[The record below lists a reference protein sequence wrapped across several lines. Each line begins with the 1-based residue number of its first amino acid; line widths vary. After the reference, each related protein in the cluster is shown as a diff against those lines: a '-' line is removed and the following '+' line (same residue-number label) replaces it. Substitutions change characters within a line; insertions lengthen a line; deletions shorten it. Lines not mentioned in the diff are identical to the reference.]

1 MKVIGYVFNQPHGR
15 YKEKWYFEGT
25 AEKIALFIMI
35 NKGFEVTITDA
46 SDNLVC
52 NSLPGG
58 FIDICTNQEFL
69 RRELLPCILTE
80 QYKNTRL
87 EFEETEDRV
96 MKEI

>member
-46 SDNLVC
+46 T
-52 NSLPGG
+52 
-58 FIDICTNQEFL
+58 I
-69 RRELLPCILTE
+69 
-80 QYKNTRL
+80 
-87 EFEETEDRV
+87 
-96 MKEI
+96 